1 MRSDRIDDRVG
12 EHLVSR
18 DANRLDF
25 HGIHEGDVLVDAGRF
40 DPRRQRVG
48 WERCCP
54 SSIEDRRVGGA
65 LMTRGGSSM
74 TAATSDQFGRSSP

>member
-54 SSIEDRRVGGA
+54 SSPLTGNRCRSLSA
-65 LMTRGGSSM
+65 LH
-74 TAATSDQFGRSSP
+74 TAG